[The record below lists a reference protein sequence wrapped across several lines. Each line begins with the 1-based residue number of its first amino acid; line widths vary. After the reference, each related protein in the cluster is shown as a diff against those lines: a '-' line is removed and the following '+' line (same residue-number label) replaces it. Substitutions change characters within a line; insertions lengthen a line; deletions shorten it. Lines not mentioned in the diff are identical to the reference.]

1 MLMVAAKVDSG
12 KCTGC
17 GKCVDAC
24 PVEAIKMQDGKAVIG
39 EECAECGACLDV
51 CPNGALSL

>member
-1 MLMVAAKVDSG
+1 MMAAKVDSG

-24 PVEAIKMQDGKAVIG
+24 PVGVVKMINGKAVVG
-39 EECAECGACLDV
+39 DGCAECGVCLDV
-51 CPNGALSL
+51 CLNGALSL

>member
-1 MLMVAAKVDSG
+1 MAAKVDSG

-24 PVEAIKMQDGKAVIG
+24 PLDAIKMKSGKAVIG
-39 EECAECGACLDV
+39 GECAECGACLDV
-51 CPNGALSL
+51 CPNRAISL